1 MYVSRRVEGNR
12 FSVAGGKPGMEV
24 SWLLTGVRKDPFAE
38 THPVQVEVDK
48 PPDEI
53 GTYLHPDAY
62 RSIAKKKELA
72 ER

>member
-1 MYVSRRVEGNR
+1 
-12 FSVAGGKPGMEV
+12 MEV